1 MGTVTLPVW
10 VFAIVAA
17 LALWAVL
24 DRLVIPVKIADLAR
38 RPLCHGSGISLG
50 TIGNFDELAG
60 RRSIPGEFRC

>member
-1 MGTVTLPVW
+1 MRTVTLPVW

-38 RPLCHGSGISLG
+38 RPLCPRTPCRNEQLH
-50 TIGNFDELAG
+50 E
-60 RRSIPGEFRC
+60 

>member
-24 DRLVIPVKIADLAR
+24 DRLGS
-38 RPLCHGSGISLG
+38 PL
-50 TIGNFDELAG
+50 
-60 RRSIPGEFRC
+60 R